1 MKMRKCILLLPTTF
15 NGGAEVPAETLGSI
29 LRSIDEAFDGHTIDG
44 LCDGAY
50 RMHDGSMSN
59 DHSLKVW
66 VAVDPDRVDVLKRLV
81 ARFAKTLK
89 QESLY
94 FEVTEA
100 EVEFVRPLPEDV
112 EIT

>member
-29 LRSIDEAFDGHTIDG
+29 LADIDKAFDGHTVDG

-50 RMHDGSMSN
+50 RMRNGEMAN
-59 DHSLKVW
+59 DRCLKVW
-66 VAVDPDRVDVLKRLV
+66 VAVDPDRVDELKRLA
-81 ARFAKTLK
+81 ARFAKRLK

-100 EVEFVRPLPEDV
+100 EIEFVRSMPEDG
-112 EIT
+112 EAA